1 MTTGGDDFISARVNF
16 EIPAEASAQMREIN
30 TELER
35 LRTNSDAAA
44 RSVDSFTRYIQL
56 LNEAQERTSE
66 SSRSL
71 AATMERMGALTAKG
85 AQPQVSTAVP
95 TGTHAQPWAGVTEG
109 MGIPQHRTP
118 ATIAQVPTGGAQS
131 MFDQL
136 AQEDPRA
143 YLNARAAWGGGKQGE
158 LPQVSISQESLDRL
172 AERIA
177 VRDQGQQQEEAK
189 RTAPADR
196 SGGGGGRGRASPQA
210 PQAPWDSWR
219 DRVADWAGTAGTVA
233 GAAGVGG
240 RGLGGMVG
248 RALQNWGTRLQQRGR
263 PDASAP
269 TGGPRIRTA
278 GTGGEEPSI
287 PTEGETEEG
296 VEEPEEGEEEESP
309 RKGGGGGQLGKIGKG
324 LGIAGAGITAG
335 VAAYGAYKKI
345 GGEIQ
350 RYRAL
355 GQIRGGGFGEG
366 FGYEMQAR
374 IMALNPFITTEQSR
388 QIIQSA
394 LTQGYTGK
402 EFDTVTAF
410 MASNLKDMNM
420 SVAEQQKLLQA
431 GVHNSN
437 ESISGLT
444 QNLTQAFAT
453 MKALSQTGYN
463 TLPQREAAF
472 EAVVPGAMAAGMA
485 PKEAIQLGKYVGQE
499 FSGRPGMAD
508 LATKIQSA
516 IENKPT
522 AGLFMQQHGGPGG
535 TPINVPGAVAGD
547 PGSIVENMTADQF
560 ESAKWNSIKAI
571 ADMSPTEGSFIMNM
585 KTLMGVDLTR
595 SEARFLMQQGK
606 LVGTG
611 AQNDPL
617 MAAQQVRDKDE
628 QARKAGKIAQGRKA
642 LQDKLGGPFGL
653 GRFGGLGGLGGGNT
667 SISDKDALAYAEK
680 QGFTGQSES
689 LDIEQ
694 NLVEAFGG
702 HGFEVG
708 SGKDWKPFD
717 PTNAGMLKDLKS
729 GKIRVREQ
737 GDTGQGSKLSDI
749 SGALDRSD
757 GTGTGSGRGGAK
769 GSGLSG
775 ELKIT
780 VHPANMRQ
788 VLNVPNYVPITSNE
802 QAANSGFGNAT
813 RNNPPPGDGITS
825 RGMRYA

>member
-109 MGIPQHRTP
+109 MGVPAHRTP
-118 ATIAQVPTGGAQS
+118 AVVPQIPTGGAQT
-131 MFDQL
+131 MLDQL
-136 AQEDPRA
+136 AQQDPRA

-189 RTAPADR
+189 RTAPAR
-196 SGGGGGRGRASPQA
+196 GGGGGGRGRASPQA
-210 PQAPWDSWR
+210 PAAPWESWR

-248 RALQNWGTRLQQRGR
+248 RALQNWGAKLQRSR
-263 PDASAP
+263 PDPSAP

-278 GTGGEEPSI
+278 GTGGEEPSV

-296 VEEPEEGEEEESP
+296 VEEPEEGEGEESP
-309 RKGGGGGQLGKIGKG
+309 KKGGGQLGKLGKG

-374 IMALNPFITTEQSR
+374 MMALNPFLTTQQSR
-388 QIIQSA
+388 EIIQSA

-420 SVAEQQKLLQA
+420 SVAESQKILQE

-437 ESISGLT
+437 ESVIGLT
-444 QNLTQAFAT
+444 QNLSQSMAT

-463 TLPQREAAF
+463 TLPERERAF
-472 EAVVPGAMAAGMA
+472 ESVSGG
-485 PKEAIQLGKYVGQE
+485 AIQAGASPQGAYQLGVEAGQE
-499 FSGRPGMAD
+499 FSGQPGMAD
-508 LATKIQSA
+508 MGANLKNA
-516 IENKPT
+516 IMGKPT
-522 AGLFMQQHGGPGG
+522 AGLLLQAHGGPGG
-535 TPINVPGAVAGD
+535 TPIKVPGATAGD
-547 PGSIVENMTADQF
+547 PGSITEALISNGQFSSAEWNTIAWIAKMSHGNVMMFQLNMRSLLGVNLNRAEAKKMMD
-560 ESAKWNSIKAI
+560 SAGKV
-571 ADMSPTEGSFIMNM
+571 GS
-585 KTLMGVDLTR
+585 
-595 SEARFLMQQGK
+595 
-606 LVGTG
+606 G
-611 AQNDPL
+611 AKDDPL
-617 MAAQQVRDKDE
+617 VEDQTARDQDAK
-628 QARKAGKIAQGRKA
+628 ARRQGQIAQGRKA
-642 LQDKLGGPFGL
+642 LTDRMGGPFGL
-653 GRFGGLGGLGGGNT
+653 GGIGGLGGANL
-667 SISDKDALAYAEK
+667 SIPDDVAQRYAEK
-680 QGFTGQSES
+680 HGMTGQSES

-694 NLVEAFGG
+694 NLVTAFGG

-708 SGKDWKPFD
+708 AGSDWKTFD
-717 PTNAGMLKDLKS
+717 PTNADMLRDLKS
-729 GKIRVREQ
+729 GKIRVRQ
-737 GDTGQGSKLSDI
+737 KGDTGAGSKLSDI
-749 SGALDRSD
+749 PGATDRS
-757 GTGTGSGRGGAK
+757 GGPGSGDGRGGTK
-769 GSGLSG
+769 PSGLSG
-775 ELKIT
+775 ELKVT
-780 VHPANMRQ
+780 EHPANMRH

-802 QAANSGFGNAT
+802 QAANAGYGNAT
-813 RNNPPPGDGITS
+813 KNNAPPGDGITS
-825 RGMRYA
+825 RGMRYG

>member
-472 EAVVPGAMAAGMA
+472 EAVVPGALAGGMA
-485 PKEAIQLGKYVGQE
+485 PKEAIRLGTMVGQE
-499 FSGRPGMAD
+499 FAGEPGMGDMGAR
-508 LATKIQSA
+508 IQSG
-516 IENKPT
+516 IQNKPF
-522 AGLFMQQHGGPGG
+522 AGLFLQQHGGPGG
-535 TPINVPGAVAGD
+535 TPINVPGAVGGD
-547 PGSIVENMTADQF
+547 PGSILESMTADQR
-560 ESAKWNSIKAI
+560 ESATWNAIKAI
-571 ADMSPTEGSFIMNM
+571 ADASQGNVMLFQMQM
-585 KTLMGVDLTR
+585 RTLLGIDLSR
-595 SEARFLMQQGK
+595 AEARKLMDDAK
-606 LVGTG
+606 SVGTG
-611 AQNDPL
+611 SDKDPL
-617 MAAQQVRDKDE
+617 KAAQQARDKE
-628 QARKAGKIAQGRKA
+628 NEARKRGKIAQGRKA

-653 GRFGGLGGLGGGNT
+653 GGLGGLGGGNT

-680 QGFTGQSES
+680 QGFTGQTEG
-689 LDIEQ
+689 LDVEQ
-694 NLVEAFGG
+694 NLMTFYGG
-702 HGFEVG
+702 HGYEVG
-708 SGKDWKPFD
+708 SGGNWKPFD
-717 PTNAGMLKDLKS
+717 PGNADMLKDLKS
-729 GKIRVREQ
+729 GKLRVREQ
-737 GDTGQGSKLSDI
+737 GGTGQGTKLSDI
-749 SGALDRSD
+749 PNVSG
-757 GTGTGSGRGGAK
+757 GTGSGDGRDGNK
-769 GSGLSG
+769 PSGLSG
-775 ELKIT
+775 ELKVT
-780 VHPANMRQ
+780 VHPANMRA

-825 RGMRYA
+825 RGMRYG